1 MRYSYE
7 KIARRNFLK
16 LVGVSAS
23 IPILQSLPIA
33 SASATDLSDYPLLKD
48 GIFDFENTDIT
59 QYVDDVQ
66 EVFGSE
72 KDMIEEMLSS
82 GELTPQDLKQHLLE
96 LAEQPSSV
104 LVERGFSESQIAIIE
119 EYDGIEDA
127 FDYLYAPNER
137 TGIARSSAT
146 VKFLYGLAG
155 SGSRQKVTIAYDIKW
170 SERPIYVGI
179 DSFGIGWIAADSSS
193 HQLATKTASAVGE
206 VSYCYASTGN
216 SAGLSSSVDMDTS
229 QSGGVVGTPVIINHQ
244 NTSTY
249 GKHISGTVGVGTQS
263 NSSNME
269 TIQIFVAYAHST
281 VSVTFSADV
290 ALQWKQV
297 GMSINF
303 TPQKRQQL
311 LQEAMQ
317 RLNITAKGI
326 RPLERFDLYHRKES
340 HALRFSCFNGNFGRN
355 VPRFLVKA
363 IKSTDKNEADGA
375 LFGARVIL
383 GMLMLIVGM
392 FLDAW

>member
-1 MRYSYE
+1 MK

-127 FDYLYAPNER
+127 FV
-137 TGIARSSAT
+137 ICM
-146 VKFLYGLAG
+146 
-155 SGSRQKVTIAYDIKW
+155 RQMKEPVLQD
-170 SERPIYVGI
+170 PVQQ
-179 DSFGIGWIAADSSS
+179 SSS
-193 HQLATKTASAVGE
+193 FMVLQE
-206 VSYCYASTGN
+206 V
-216 SAGLSSSVDMDTS
+216 
-229 QSGGVVGTPVIINHQ
+229 VVG
-244 NTSTY
+244 
-249 GKHISGTVGVGTQS
+249 
-263 NSSNME
+263 
-269 TIQIFVAYAHST
+269 
-281 VSVTFSADV
+281 
-290 ALQWKQV
+290 
-297 GMSINF
+297 
-303 TPQKRQQL
+303 R
-311 LQEAMQ
+311 
-317 RLNITAKGI
+317 R
-326 RPLERFDLYHRKES
+326 
-340 HALRFSCFNGNFGRN
+340 
-355 VPRFLVKA
+355 
-363 IKSTDKNEADGA
+363 
-375 LFGARVIL
+375 
-383 GMLMLIVGM
+383 
-392 FLDAW
+392 

>member
-1 MRYSYE
+1 MK

-127 FDYLYAPNER
+127 FDYLYATFG
-137 TGIARSSAT
+137 TGRHFVTRPATAGMTGSVKIGDFKLSSDINKVI
-146 VKFLYGLAG
+146 VK
-155 SGSRQKVTIAYDIKW
+155 
-170 SERPIYVGI
+170 
-179 DSFGIGWIAADSSS
+179 SSS
-193 HQLATKTASAVGE
+193 LQAYNLTKATWQ
-206 VSYCYASTGN
+206 
-216 SAGLSSSVDMDTS
+216 SSIEF
-229 QSGGVVGTPVIINHQ
+229 SGMV
-244 NTSTY
+244 
-249 GKHISGTVGVGTQS
+249 
-263 NSSNME
+263 
-269 TIQIFVAYAHST
+269 
-281 VSVTFSADV
+281 
-290 ALQWKQV
+290 W
-297 GMSINF
+297 
-303 TPQKRQQL
+303 
-311 LQEAMQ
+311 
-317 RLNITAKGI
+317 
-326 RPLERFDLYHRKES
+326 
-340 HALRFSCFNGNFGRN
+340 
-355 VPRFLVKA
+355 VK
-363 IKSTDKNEADGA
+363 
-375 LFGARVIL
+375 
-383 GMLMLIVGM
+383 
-392 FLDAW
+392 

>member
-7 KIARRNFLK
+7 KNCTKEFFETGRRKCFYPNFAVTSYRIGIGNRF
-16 LVGVSAS
+16 VG
-23 IPILQSLPIA
+23 
-33 SASATDLSDYPLLKD
+33 LSFAQRR
-48 GIFDFENTDIT
+48 IFDFENTDIT

-303 TPQKRQQL
+303 TPQKKTTIIARGNATFKYNGQGYQ
-311 LQEAMQ
+311 
-317 RLNITAKGI
+317 TAGT
-326 RPLERFDLYHRKES
+326 
-340 HALRFSCFNGNFGRN
+340 
-355 VPRFLVKA
+355 V
-363 IKSTDKNEADGA
+363 
-375 LFGARVIL
+375 
-383 GMLMLIVGM
+383 
-392 FLDAW
+392 

>member
-1 MRYSYE
+1 MSERTEISFDAALMMALRADAQKELDELPTPAQLKERYPDTSRWD
-7 KIARRNFLK
+7 ARLKAALHKRRPVLKRVLVAAMTLVILTLGALAVSADFRKAVYTMIQKFLPIEMQLTYQVDGEPLEQLPNGYSDHYVPDGFERDREQEFERAENFLHVYSSK
-16 LVGVSAS
+16 
-23 IPILQSLPIA
+23 
-33 SASATDLSDYPLLKD
+33 
-48 GIFDFENTDIT
+48 E
-59 QYVDDVQ
+59 
-66 EVFGSE
+66 
-72 KDMIEEMLSS
+72 S
-82 GELTPQDLKQHLLE
+82 GEGYTVRCSII
-96 LAEQPSSV
+96 QPGQQSS
-104 LVERGFSESQIAIIE
+104 
-119 EYDGIEDA
+119 
-127 FDYLYAPNER
+127 FDNEHAPNER

-303 TPQKRQQL
+303 TPQKKTTIIARGNATFKYNGQGYQ
-311 LQEAMQ
+311 
-317 RLNITAKGI
+317 TAGT
-326 RPLERFDLYHRKES
+326 
-340 HALRFSCFNGNFGRN
+340 
-355 VPRFLVKA
+355 V
-363 IKSTDKNEADGA
+363 
-375 LFGARVIL
+375 
-383 GMLMLIVGM
+383 
-392 FLDAW
+392 

>member
-1 MRYSYE
+1 MK

-179 DSFGIGWIAADSSS
+179 DSFGIGWIVGNKNLLILDIVNANPFKERLYFLGSRGEFQRLTC
-193 HQLATKTASAVGE
+193 QLTLVVFPQ
-206 VSYCYASTGN
+206 VSDIRLN
-216 SAGLSSSVDMDTS
+216 ER
-229 QSGGVVGTPVIINHQ
+229 
-244 NTSTY
+244 
-249 GKHISGTVGVGTQS
+249 HISAASG
-263 NSSNME
+263 
-269 TIQIFVAYAHST
+269 
-281 VSVTFSADV
+281 
-290 ALQWKQV
+290 
-297 GMSINF
+297 
-303 TPQKRQQL
+303 P
-311 LQEAMQ
+311 
-317 RLNITAKGI
+317 
-326 RPLERFDLYHRKES
+326 
-340 HALRFSCFNGNFGRN
+340 
-355 VPRFLVKA
+355 
-363 IKSTDKNEADGA
+363 
-375 LFGARVIL
+375 
-383 GMLMLIVGM
+383 
-392 FLDAW
+392 

>member
-1 MRYSYE
+1 MK

-127 FDYLYAPNER
+127 FDYLYTLPQ
-137 TGIARSSAT
+137 SH
-146 VKFLYGLAG
+146 
-155 SGSRQKVTIAYDIKW
+155 
-170 SERPIYVGI
+170 RPFPLLHRRH
-179 DSFGIGWIAADSSS
+179 SLHSS
-193 HQLATKTASAVGE
+193 HGYGTRYFASLQKTKHNR
-206 VSYCYASTGN
+206 CC
-216 SAGLSSSVDMDTS
+216 
-229 QSGGVVGTPVIINHQ
+229 
-244 NTSTY
+244 
-249 GKHISGTVGVGTQS
+249 
-263 NSSNME
+263 
-269 TIQIFVAYAHST
+269 
-281 VSVTFSADV
+281 
-290 ALQWKQV
+290 
-297 GMSINF
+297 
-303 TPQKRQQL
+303 
-311 LQEAMQ
+311 
-317 RLNITAKGI
+317 
-326 RPLERFDLYHRKES
+326 RPLDDCPDQIPCEAARYLPRKASWEKEC
-340 HALRFSCFNGNFGRN
+340 ALHGKVLLP
-355 VPRFLVKA
+355 VP
-363 IKSTDKNEADGA
+363 
-375 LFGARVIL
+375 
-383 GMLMLIVGM
+383 
-392 FLDAW
+392 

>member
-1 MRYSYE
+1 MSERTEVSFDAALMMALRADAQKELDELPTPAQLKERYPDTSRWD
-7 KIARRNFLK
+7 ARLQAALHKRRPVLK
-16 LVGVSAS
+16 RVLVAALTLVILTLGALAVSADFRKAVYTM
-23 IPILQSLPIA
+23 IQKFLPIEMQL
-33 SASATDLSDYPLLKD
+33 TY
-48 GIFDFENTDIT
+48 
-59 QYVDDVQ
+59 QVD
-66 EVFGSE
+66 
-72 KDMIEEMLSS
+72 
-82 GELTPQDLKQHLLE
+82 
-96 LAEQPSSV
+96 
-104 LVERGFSESQIAIIE
+104 
-119 EYDGIEDA
+119 
-127 FDYLYAPNER
+127 
-137 TGIARSSAT
+137 
-146 VKFLYGLAG
+146 GLAG

-303 TPQKRQQL
+303 TPQKKTTIIARGNATFKYNGQGYQ
-311 LQEAMQ
+311 
-317 RLNITAKGI
+317 TAGT
-326 RPLERFDLYHRKES
+326 
-340 HALRFSCFNGNFGRN
+340 
-355 VPRFLVKA
+355 V
-363 IKSTDKNEADGA
+363 
-375 LFGARVIL
+375 
-383 GMLMLIVGM
+383 
-392 FLDAW
+392 

>member
-1 MRYSYE
+1 
-7 KIARRNFLK
+7 
-16 LVGVSAS
+16 
-23 IPILQSLPIA
+23 
-33 SASATDLSDYPLLKD
+33 
-48 GIFDFENTDIT
+48 
-59 QYVDDVQ
+59 
-66 EVFGSE
+66 
-72 KDMIEEMLSS
+72 MIEEMLSS

-355 VPRFLVKA
+355 VPRFF
-363 IKSTDKNEADGA
+363 SESN
-375 LFGARVIL
+375 
-383 GMLMLIVGM
+383 
-392 FLDAW
+392 

>member
-1 MRYSYE
+1 MLALVPQTVGGGAPHIVAVLVVHPADVAGAVKACFRGGTAPDVGRTHILLSFLVDGCE
-7 KIARRNFLK
+7 LLIRQGFCRDLIVDARCAGAIRAT
-16 LVGVSAS
+16 GRQAS
-23 IPILQSLPIA
+23 IKKVG
-33 SASATDLSDYPLLKD
+33 SAAQGVLKD
-48 GIFDFENTDIT
+48 
-59 QYVDDVQ
+59 
-66 EVFGSE
+66 
-72 KDMIEEMLSS
+72 
-82 GELTPQDLKQHLLE
+82 
-96 LAEQPSSV
+96 
-104 LVERGFSESQIAIIE
+104 LVPFPLVVIQ
-119 EYDGIEDA
+119 
-127 FDYLYAPNER
+127 FFPNDHFQ
-137 TGIARSSAT
+137 A
-146 VKFLYGLAG
+146 
-155 SGSRQKVTIAYDIKW
+155 TIAYDIKW

-303 TPQKRQQL
+303 TPQKKTTIIARGNATFKYNGQGYQ
-311 LQEAMQ
+311 
-317 RLNITAKGI
+317 TAGT
-326 RPLERFDLYHRKES
+326 
-340 HALRFSCFNGNFGRN
+340 
-355 VPRFLVKA
+355 V
-363 IKSTDKNEADGA
+363 
-375 LFGARVIL
+375 
-383 GMLMLIVGM
+383 
-392 FLDAW
+392 

>member
-1 MRYSYE
+1 MK

-179 DSFGIGWIAADSSS
+179 DSFGMTGSVKIGDFKLSSDINKVIVKSSS
-193 HQLATKTASAVGE
+193 LQAYNLTKATWQ
-206 VSYCYASTGN
+206 
-216 SAGLSSSVDMDTS
+216 SSIEF
-229 QSGGVVGTPVIINHQ
+229 SGMV
-244 NTSTY
+244 
-249 GKHISGTVGVGTQS
+249 
-263 NSSNME
+263 
-269 TIQIFVAYAHST
+269 
-281 VSVTFSADV
+281 
-290 ALQWKQV
+290 W
-297 GMSINF
+297 
-303 TPQKRQQL
+303 
-311 LQEAMQ
+311 
-317 RLNITAKGI
+317 
-326 RPLERFDLYHRKES
+326 
-340 HALRFSCFNGNFGRN
+340 
-355 VPRFLVKA
+355 VK
-363 IKSTDKNEADGA
+363 
-375 LFGARVIL
+375 
-383 GMLMLIVGM
+383 
-392 FLDAW
+392 

>member
-7 KIARRNFLK
+7 KNCTKEFLK

-127 FDYLYAPNER
+127 FDYLY
-137 TGIARSSAT
+137 
-146 VKFLYGLAG
+146 
-155 SGSRQKVTIAYDIKW
+155 
-170 SERPIYVGI
+170 VG
-179 DSFGIGWIAADSSS
+179 
-193 HQLATKTASAVGE
+193 
-206 VSYCYASTGN
+206 
-216 SAGLSSSVDMDTS
+216 
-229 QSGGVVGTPVIINHQ
+229 
-244 NTSTY
+244 
-249 GKHISGTVGVGTQS
+249 
-263 NSSNME
+263 
-269 TIQIFVAYAHST
+269 
-281 VSVTFSADV
+281 
-290 ALQWKQV
+290 
-297 GMSINF
+297 
-303 TPQKRQQL
+303 
-311 LQEAMQ
+311 
-317 RLNITAKGI
+317 
-326 RPLERFDLYHRKES
+326 
-340 HALRFSCFNGNFGRN
+340 
-355 VPRFLVKA
+355 
-363 IKSTDKNEADGA
+363 
-375 LFGARVIL
+375 
-383 GMLMLIVGM
+383 
-392 FLDAW
+392 

>member
-1 MRYSYE
+1 M
-7 KIARRNFLK
+7 K

-281 VSVTFSADV
+281 V
-290 ALQWKQV
+290 
-297 GMSINF
+297 
-303 TPQKRQQL
+303 
-311 LQEAMQ
+311 
-317 RLNITAKGI
+317 
-326 RPLERFDLYHRKES
+326 
-340 HALRFSCFNGNFGRN
+340 
-355 VPRFLVKA
+355 
-363 IKSTDKNEADGA
+363 
-375 LFGARVIL
+375 
-383 GMLMLIVGM
+383 
-392 FLDAW
+392 

>member
-1 MRYSYE
+1 MSEQTEVSFDAALMMALRADAQKELDELPTPAQLKERYPDTSRWD
-7 KIARRNFLK
+7 ARLQAALHKRRPVLK
-16 LVGVSAS
+16 RVLVAALTLVILTLGALAVSA
-23 IPILQSLPIA
+23 
-33 SASATDLSDYPLLKD
+33 
-48 GIFDFENTDIT
+48 DFRKA
-59 QYVDDVQ
+59 V
-66 EVFGSE
+66 
-72 KDMIEEMLSS
+72 
-82 GELTPQDLKQHLLE
+82 
-96 LAEQPSSV
+96 
-104 LVERGFSESQIAIIE
+104 
-119 EYDGIEDA
+119 
-127 FDYLYAPNER
+127 YAPNER

-303 TPQKRQQL
+303 TPQKKTTIIARGNATFKYNGQGYQ
-311 LQEAMQ
+311 
-317 RLNITAKGI
+317 TAGT
-326 RPLERFDLYHRKES
+326 
-340 HALRFSCFNGNFGRN
+340 
-355 VPRFLVKA
+355 V
-363 IKSTDKNEADGA
+363 
-375 LFGARVIL
+375 
-383 GMLMLIVGM
+383 
-392 FLDAW
+392 

>member
-1 MRYSYE
+1 M
-7 KIARRNFLK
+7 K

-216 SAGLSSSVDMDTS
+216 SAGLSSSVDMLGDEKPYATFGTGRHFVTRPATAGMTGS
-229 QSGGVVGTPVIINHQ
+229 VKIGDFKLSSDINKVIVKSSSLQAYNLTKATWQSSIEF
-244 NTSTY
+244 
-249 GKHISGTVGVGTQS
+249 SGMV
-263 NSSNME
+263 
-269 TIQIFVAYAHST
+269 
-281 VSVTFSADV
+281 
-290 ALQWKQV
+290 W
-297 GMSINF
+297 
-303 TPQKRQQL
+303 
-311 LQEAMQ
+311 
-317 RLNITAKGI
+317 
-326 RPLERFDLYHRKES
+326 
-340 HALRFSCFNGNFGRN
+340 
-355 VPRFLVKA
+355 VK
-363 IKSTDKNEADGA
+363 
-375 LFGARVIL
+375 
-383 GMLMLIVGM
+383 
-392 FLDAW
+392 

>member
-1 MRYSYE
+1 MK

-119 EYDGIEDA
+119 EY
-127 FDYLYAPNER
+127 
-137 TGIARSSAT
+137 
-146 VKFLYGLAG
+146 YGLAG

-303 TPQKRQQL
+303 TPQKKTTIIARGNATFKYNGQGYQ
-311 LQEAMQ
+311 
-317 RLNITAKGI
+317 TAGT
-326 RPLERFDLYHRKES
+326 
-340 HALRFSCFNGNFGRN
+340 
-355 VPRFLVKA
+355 V
-363 IKSTDKNEADGA
+363 
-375 LFGARVIL
+375 
-383 GMLMLIVGM
+383 
-392 FLDAW
+392 